1 MNIEINLQAIMLPEA
16 ATLADAL
23 AAYGAEPPFA
33 VAVNG
38 AFVARS
44 QYTQHGLSAGDRIDV
59 VQPVAGG

>member
-1 MNIEINLQAIMLPEA
+1 MNIEINLQAFTLADA

-23 AAYGAEPPFA
+23 AAFGAKPPFA
-33 VAVNG
+33 IAVNG

-44 QYTQHGLSAGDRIDV
+44 QYTQHCLQAGDRIDV

>member
-1 MNIEINLQAIMLPEA
+1 MNIEINLQAFTLAEA

-23 AAYGAEPPFA
+23 AAYGAKPPFA

-38 AFVARS
+38 AFVARA
-44 QYTQHGLSAGDRIDV
+44 QHAQHGLSAGDRIDV